1 MQKIVAIVQARMNS
15 VRLPGKSLKL
25 INNTPAI
32 EILYK
37 RLSKSK
43 YLNQVVFATSSNKKN
58 IPLIN
63 FFKKKNVS
71 FYVGDDTN
79 VLRRFYKSAVKFN
92 VDIIKRITK

>member
-43 YLNQVVFATSSNKKN
+43 YLNQVVFATSSNKK
-58 IPLIN
+58 I
-63 FFKKKNVS
+63 FH
-71 FYVGDDTN
+71 
-79 VLRRFYKSAVKFN
+79 
-92 VDIIKRITK
+92 